1 MLAMMCSNL
10 FTEQNYETRVV
21 FQHFSGFQRSDWNYL
36 NKELPD
42 RTQQIAWNV
51 DVFCEVVKEH
61 CLKVN
66 WETVVTHLDCP
77 KFQINDENAFLLL
90 TGVYFKLSGNKLPT
104 QPFFKEWQNIK
115 GQVEFLIQ
123 AVNSTQNPEVF
134 SFENSPNIILHENI
148 VYQPEVAHKVAAYSS
163 IDLLTILIQL
173 SCTEYHDKI
182 RNLLYAEAKQFPDII
197 LITLSR
203 IRTPKGKKL
212 LKEMQI
218 SLMNQYIEPTN
229 TNPLVLQSVWKNN
242 KSLLVMAARNYYM
255 KNPNSISLSHILDIT
270 QEVKDSLLTL
280 AGCKYHDFAV
290 HFGLLASKRDFLH
303 LD

>member
-1 MLAMMCSNL
+1 M
-10 FTEQNYETRVV
+10 
-21 FQHFSGFQRSDWNYL
+21 
-36 NKELPD
+36 
-42 RTQQIAWNV
+42 
-51 DVFCEVVKEH
+51 
-61 CLKVN
+61 
-66 WETVVTHLDCP
+66 
-77 KFQINDENAFLLL
+77 
-90 TGVYFKLSGNKLPT
+90 
-104 QPFFKEWQNIK
+104 
-115 GQVEFLIQ
+115 EFLIQ

-218 SLMNQYIEPTN
+218 SLMN
-229 TNPLVLQSVWKNN
+229 
-242 KSLLVMAARNYYM
+242 
-255 KNPNSISLSHILDIT
+255 
-270 QEVKDSLLTL
+270 
-280 AGCKYHDFAV
+280 
-290 HFGLLASKRDFLH
+290 
-303 LD
+303 